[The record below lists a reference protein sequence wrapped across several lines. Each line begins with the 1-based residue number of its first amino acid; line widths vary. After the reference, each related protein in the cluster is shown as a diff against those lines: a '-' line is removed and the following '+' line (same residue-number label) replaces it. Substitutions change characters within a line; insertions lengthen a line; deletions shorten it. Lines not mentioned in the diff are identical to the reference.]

1 MHLAFFD
8 FVTHYGG
15 SQRSTVELASRMSGR
30 AEITILD
37 PYGCC
42 EGYTAAVRGAGLRH
56 VVLCPGSRRTEI
68 GFAGHGFRRLSAM
81 AASLPGLWRVRR
93 SLRRALRR
101 HRPDAVWTNSPKA
114 LAMLAGTAPK
124 TGPPLVYYLRGWYR
138 PETLSGLTRKLFCVR
153 VSAFLAQSSTV
164 ADCMRRIGVEDGRLN
179 VVPNAVDVRELQTEA
194 DGPPQPPPPQ
204 LDRPIRLLLPATLIP
219 AKGQCC
225 AIRALGRLV
234 RGGHE
239 AVLYLAGHIADTRQ
253 QGYMDVMTEQAR
265 DSGVADRVCF
275 LGWRADLPR
284 IVRSATMVVLPSHAE
299 GMPRT
304 VMEAMA
310 LERPVAATPVGGV
323 PDLVIPGKTG
333 WLFDVEDDEGL
344 ARAVIEALDPE
355 RRGRIV
361 RQAFEHM
368 RDNFSVPRQVDGALS
383 VFRRVTGAVPASD
396 DDAALQG
403 TCPRREANNTEE
415 QRVT

>member
-15 SQRSTVELASRMSGR
+15 SQRSTVELAARLSAR
-30 AEITILD
+30 ADVTILD

-42 EGYTAAVRGAGLRH
+42 EDYTGAIRDAGLRH
-56 VVLCPGSRRTEI
+56 VVLCAGSKRTDI
-68 GFAGHGFRRLSAM
+68 GFAGQGWRRWTAM

-93 SLRRALRR
+93 SLRRALRE

-114 LAMLAGTAPK
+114 LTMLAGTAPK
-124 TGPPLVYYLRGWYR
+124 ASPPLVYYLRGWYR
-138 PETLSGLTRKLFCVR
+138 PETLSRLTRRLFLDR
-153 VSAFLAQSSTV
+153 VSAFMAQSSIV
-164 ADCMRRIGVEDGRLN
+164 ADCMRRIGVEDERLN
-179 VVPNAVDVRELQTEA
+179 VVPNAVDIRELQTEA

-275 LGWRADLPR
+275 LGWRTDLPR

-323 PDLVIPGKTG
+323 PDLVIPQRTG
-333 WLFDVEDDEGL
+333 WLFDVEDDAGL
-344 ARAVIEALDPE
+344 TEAITEALDAE

-368 RDNFSVPRQVDGALS
+368 RENFGVPRQVNGALS
-383 VFRRVTGAVPASD
+383 VFRRATGTAPAGPGD
-396 DDAALQG
+396 VELQEDAPGGKKGIRQG
-403 TCPRREANNTEE
+403 DE
-415 QRVT
+415 

>member
-15 SQRSTVELASRMSGR
+15 SQRSTVELAGR
-30 AEITILD
+30 LSAHADVTILD
-37 PYGCC
+37 AYGCC
-42 EGYTAAVRGAGLRH
+42 EDYTAAIRDAHLRH
-56 VVLCPGSRRTEI
+56 VVLCAGAGKTEI
-68 GFAGHGFRRLSAM
+68 GFAGRRWRRLTAM

-93 SLRRALRR
+93 SLRRALRA

-138 PETLSGLTRKLFCVR
+138 PETLSRLTRRLFLDR
-153 VSAFLAQSSTV
+153 VSAFMAQSRVV
-164 ADCMRRIGVEDGRLN
+164 ADCMRRIGVEEKRLH
-179 VVPNAVDVRELQTEA
+179 VVPNAVDVRQLQAQARGRPE
-194 DGPPQPPPPQ
+194 PPLPQ
-204 LDRPIRLLLPATLIP
+204 ADRPIRLLLPATLLP

-234 RGGHE
+234 RAGRR
-239 AVLYLAGHIADTRQ
+239 AVLYLAGHIADTRE
-253 QGYMDVMTEQAR
+253 QGYMDVMRAEAR
-265 DSGVADRVCF
+265 EACVADRVCF
-275 LGWRADLPR
+275 LGWRVDLPR
-284 IVRSATMVVLPSHAE
+284 VFRSATMVVLPSHAE

-323 PDLVIPGKTG
+323 GDLVIPGKTG
-333 WLFDVEDDEGL
+333 WLFEVEDDAGL
-344 ARAVIEALDPE
+344 AEAVLDALDPE

-361 RQAFEHM
+361 RQALEHV
-368 RDNFSVPRQVDGALS
+368 RENFSVPRQVGGALS
-383 VFRRVTGAVPASD
+383 VFRRVTGTGDAGLQEAARRRSD
-396 DDAALQG
+396 
-403 TCPRREANNTEE
+403 E
-415 QRVT
+415 